1 MGISIDRAT
10 DRKKWLNAMKKEN
23 LHGVQLLDDMGKYF
37 AHKYDIHAVPRFL
50 LISKEGKWIEV
61 RCPRPEAKEDLKK
74 YLDKALQEK
83 PLVKD

>member
-1 MGISIDRAT
+1 MRSVAI
-10 DRKKWLNAMKKEN
+10 
-23 LHGVQLLDDMGKYF
+23 
-37 AHKYDIHAVPRFL
+37 PRFL
-50 LISKEGKWIEV
+50 LVSKEGKWIEV